1 VRPAVDV
8 VVPVAGSAA
17 AVEEVLE
24 RSGRLALRDGDT
36 LTVVDNRSVGV
47 RGTLVAAAV
56 RGSYFAR
63 NAGASRGA
71 APWLL
76 FLDADV
82 EAPADLLD
90 RLFAPEPGERTAV
103 LAGGVRDAEALRG
116 AARYAWL
123 RSAMDQRAV
132 LARGFAQTA
141 NCAVRRAAFEAV
153 GGFRADVRS
162 GGDADLCWRLAAA
175 GWGLE
180 ERRDAAVVHRN
191 RESVVAMLRQLAR
204 HGAGAAWLEREHPG
218 SMPGR
223 SWPGVAW
230 WSARRAGAG
239 LAALAR
245 GDRDGALRGLLDG
258 PALIAFEFG
267 RLLPNRA
274 R

>member
-8 VVPVAGSAA
+8 VVPIAGSPA
-17 AVEEVLE
+17 AVRSTCE
-24 RSGRLALRDGDT
+24 RFSALALGPGDT

-47 RGTLVAAAV
+47 AGTLVAVSV
-56 RGSYFAR
+56 RTSYFAR
-63 NAGASRGA
+63 NAGAARGT

-90 RLFAPEPGERTAV
+90 RLFEPLPAERTAV
-103 LAGGVRDAEALRG
+103 LAGGVRDAEASRG

-123 RSAMDQRAV
+123 RSAMAQPP
-132 LARGFAQTA
+132 GFAQTA
-141 NCAVRRAAFEAV
+141 NCAVRRTAFQAA

-180 ERRDAAVVHRN
+180 QRPHAAVVHRG
-191 RESVVAMLRQLAR
+191 RASIAGMLRQLAR
-204 HGAGAAWLEREHPG
+204 HGAGAAWLDREHPG
-218 SMPGR
+218 SMPR
-223 SWPGVAW
+223 RAWPGLAW
-230 WSARRAGAG
+230 WSVRRAVAG
-239 LAALAR
+239 LLALAR

-258 PALIAFEFG
+258 PAVWTFELG
-267 RLLPNRA
+267 RMLPNRA
-274 R
+274 RRR

>member
-1 VRPAVDV
+1 MRPAVDV
-8 VVPVAGSAA
+8 VVAVAGSEATVRA
-17 AVEEVLE
+17 VLE
-24 RSGRLALRDGDT
+24 RFGALALREGDT

-63 NAGASRGA
+63 NAGAVRGR

-82 EAPADLLD
+82 EAPADLLE
-90 RLFAPEPGERTAV
+90 RLFDPAPGERTAV
-103 LAGGVRDAEALRG
+103 LAGGVRDAEAARG
-116 AARYAWL
+116 TARYAWL
-123 RSAMDQRAV
+123 RSAMDQRHA
-132 LARGFAQTA
+132 LARDFAQTA
-141 NCAVRRAAFEAV
+141 NCAIRRAAFEAV

-175 GWGLE
+175 GWALE

-191 RESVVAMLRQLAR
+191 RASLVAMLRQLAR

-218 SMPGR
+218 SMPRR

-230 WSARRAGAG
+230 WSARRAAAG
-239 LAALAR
+239 LAALGR
-245 GDRDGALRGLLDG
+245 GDPDGALRGLLDG
-258 PALIAFEFG
+258 PALIAFELG